1 MFRKSIITITIA
13 AAAFVTF
20 GSSAPADAHAIDCWL
35 EPLHCIIDVATPD
48 RDRGPVEEDT
58 TLDPG
63 AVAAAAGI
71 DIGSV
76 LFPVPA
82 IPPLTPGGV
91 STDIDPGVVIVPAL
105 PDGVLD
111 AITGPVV
118 DLPPIERLP
127 IDPPAAP
134 ESTEPPAEVPETP
147 EAPATPVAPAAPE
160 APAATPETDSS
171 TVTTE
176 PTAQAEA
183 STSTSVAVQEET
195 SDDDADESAEALLD
209 TAALA
214 DATSSIDPMMAGLF
228 GMLGALALM
237 LVVFAAFVAG
247 RRRTE

>member
-13 AAAFVTF
+13 AAAFVTL

-63 AVAAAAGI
+63 AVAGAAGI
-71 DIGSV
+71 DIGSI

-118 DLPPIERLP
+118 DLPPIETLP

-134 ESTEPPAEVPETP
+134 ESTEPPAEVPAVPETP
-147 EAPATPVAPAAPE
+147 EAPVAPAT
-160 APAATPETDSS
+160 PAATPEADSS
-171 TVTTE
+171 TDTTVA
-176 PTAQAEA
+176 PAVVEA
-183 STSTSVAVQEET
+183 STSTSAAVQEEVN
-195 SDDDADESAEALLD
+195 DDSAEALVE
-209 TAALA
+209 TAAVA

-228 GMLGALALM
+228 GVLGALALM
-237 LVVFAAFVAG
+237 LVVFTAFAAG

>member
-13 AAAFVTF
+13 AAAFVTL
-20 GSSAPADAHAIDCWL
+20 GSSAPADAHAADCWL
-35 EPLHCIIDVATPD
+35 EPLHCIIDVVTPD

-63 AVAAAAGI
+63 AVAGAAGI
-71 DIGSV
+71 DIGSI

-91 STDIDPGVVIVPAL
+91 STDVDPGVVIVPAL

-134 ESTEPPAEVPETP
+134 ESTEPPAEE
-147 EAPATPVAPAAPE
+147 PATPVAPVAPV
-160 APAATPETDSS
+160 APAATPVTESS
-171 TVTTE
+171 TDTTVA
-176 PTAQAEA
+176 PAVVEA
-183 STSTSVAVQEET
+183 SSSTSVAVQDET
-195 SDDDADESAEALLD
+195 NDDQADESAEALLD
-209 TAALA
+209 AAAVA

-237 LVVFAAFVAG
+237 LVVFTAFAAG